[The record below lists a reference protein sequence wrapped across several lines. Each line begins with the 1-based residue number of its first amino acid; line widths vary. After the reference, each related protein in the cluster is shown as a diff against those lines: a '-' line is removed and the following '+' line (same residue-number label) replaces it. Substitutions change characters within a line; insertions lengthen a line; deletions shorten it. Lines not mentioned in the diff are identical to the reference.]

1 MTVFSGL
8 FRLLGGHTTEQG
20 APCKPLAPMIGAA
33 VAISLLA
40 GCDTIENMA
49 ITQHPQGIEIG
60 AGYQVQI
67 NGKPVAIAGTSQ
79 CIADTSRHDCIVIA
93 PDTKVVEV
101 LVDAPVA
108 GYPGLPR
115 REAWTVKQVGAQY
128 QLIWGTGSTV
138 IAVN

>member
-1 MTVFSGL
+1 MTFFNGL
-8 FRLLGGHTTEQG
+8 LRLLGGHTTEQE
-20 APCKPLAPMIGAA
+20 APRKPLAPMIGAA
-33 VAISLLA
+33 VAVSLLA
-40 GCDTIENMA
+40 GCDTIEDMA
-49 ITQHPQGIEIG
+49 ITQHPQAIEIG

-67 NGKPVAIAGTSQ
+67 DGKPVTIAGTSQ

-93 PDTKVVEV
+93 PDTKVAEV